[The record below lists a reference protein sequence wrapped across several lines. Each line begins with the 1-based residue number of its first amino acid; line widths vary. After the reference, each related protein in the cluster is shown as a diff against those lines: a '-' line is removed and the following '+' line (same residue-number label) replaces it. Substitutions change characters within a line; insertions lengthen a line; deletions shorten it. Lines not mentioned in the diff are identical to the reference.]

1 MNQNISEFEKRE
13 IIVIAISTDRI
24 GPLKKLAEKEGYKF
38 RVISDADT
46 KISKEYN
53 VFGRPIDYD
62 MIKFELAIPTSYLID
77 SNGKIVWRYVGNKT
91 DRPSIKAILEAID
104 QIYKKLFKFLLG

>member
-53 VFGRPIDYD
+53 VFGKPIDYD

-104 QIYKKLFKFLLG
+104 QNL